1 MTRLKKTI
9 GIIEQP
15 VEVKPAEVEK
25 PKKSKKSK

>member
-1 MTRLKKTI
+1 MIRLKKTI
-9 GIIEQP
+9 GIIEP